1 MNTPSTPNDQH
12 PEAPKQ
18 RDLAQNARTGS
29 SGRLRWLLL
38 VIVLGIAA
46 YFIWGRTSKPASPDG
61 QQAATGQGS
70 GKSGSRGAGAGPN
83 SAMPV
88 GVADA
93 KTADVHIYLSGLGS
107 VTPEATTTVQSRVV
121 GQLMKLHF
129 QEGQI
134 VKAGA
139 LLAELDPR
147 PYQVMVTQAEGQLAH
162 DTALLKAAQI
172 DLKRYQTL
180 LAQDSIASQL
190 VDTQAALVKQYEG
203 TVKSDQ
209 GTLENARLQL
219 VSSRI
224 TAPISGRLGL
234 RQVDLGNI
242 VHANDTNG
250 IVTITQTHPISMLF
264 TLPEDT
270 LQDIAKMMA
279 AGSLPVAAL
288 SRDGKQQ
295 FDIGEL
301 TLIDNAIDQTTGTI
315 QLKAKLPNE
324 DGLLWPGQFVM
335 ARLHLSTLHDVLTIP
350 AAALQNGPDGS
361 FTFLVKSD
369 GAVEIRKLKLGPVN
383 AETAVVEAGLED
395 GDLVVTSGQYRLQP
409 GSKVAVEAS
418 PPETPLMASKRD

>member
-1 MNTPSTPNDQH
+1 MRKSYLAILLILAAGSGAGMWLGARSSPVDGSLRVALVPVGAIPVARRDVPIYLYGLGNVLAYNSVLVRAQVDGQIIEVAFKEGQQVRAGDVLVKIDPRIYQASLDQ
-12 PEAPKQ
+12 A
-18 RDLAQNARTGS
+18 LAKRAQDQAQLDNAR
-29 SGRLRWLLL
+29 L
-38 VIVLGIAA
+38 
-46 YFIWGRTSKPASPDG
+46 
-61 QQAATGQGS
+61 
-70 GKSGSRGAGAGPN
+70 
-83 SAMPV
+83 
-88 GVADA
+88 
-93 KTADVHIYLSGLGS
+93 
-107 VTPEATTTVQSRVV
+107 
-121 GQLMKLHF
+121 
-129 QEGQI
+129 
-134 VKAGA
+134 
-139 LLAELDPR
+139 
-147 PYQVMVTQAEGQLAH
+147 
-162 DTALLKAAQI
+162 
-172 DLKRYQTL
+172 DLKRYTSLIEKNSVAHQQFDTTA
-180 LAQDSIASQL
+180 AQVAQL
-190 VDTQAALVKQYEG
+190 EA
-203 TVKSDQ
+203 TVKGDEA
-209 GTLENARLQL
+209 LIEYARVNLGYATIR
-219 VSSRI
+219 S
-224 TAPISGRLGL
+224 PFDGRVGI
-234 RQVDLGNI
+234 RKIDLGNI